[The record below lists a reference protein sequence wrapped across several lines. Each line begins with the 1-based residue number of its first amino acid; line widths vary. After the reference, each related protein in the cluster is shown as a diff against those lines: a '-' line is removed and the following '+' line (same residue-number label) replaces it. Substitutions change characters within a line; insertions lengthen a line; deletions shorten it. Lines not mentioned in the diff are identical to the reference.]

1 VVIVTVH
8 YLAATNAQAG
18 PIGLAIVVVLGIA
31 VVFLARSMMRHL
43 GKVPAS
49 FDKKPQ
55 EPDESKTESHD
66 DSGAR

>member
-1 VVIVTVH
+1 MH

-55 EPDESKTESHD
+55 EPDVKTESHD

>member
-1 VVIVTVH
+1 MVTLH

-18 PIGLAIVVVLGIA
+18 PIGLAVVVVLGIA

-55 EPDESKTESHD
+55 EPDDAKNESRD
-66 DSGAR
+66 DSEAR